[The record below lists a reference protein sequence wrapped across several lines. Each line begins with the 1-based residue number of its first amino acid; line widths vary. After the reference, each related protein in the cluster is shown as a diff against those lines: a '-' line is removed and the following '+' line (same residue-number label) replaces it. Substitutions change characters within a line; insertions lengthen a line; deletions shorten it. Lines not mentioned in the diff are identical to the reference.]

1 MRKEADFEVVQR
13 IAVTVS
19 CDAEMKAALEAYLDY
34 VRNEILA
41 VSVTIVEGEG
51 DVGLNGHKTG
61 IVIAKA

>member
-1 MRKEADFEVVQR
+1 
-13 IAVTVS
+13 
-19 CDAEMKAALEAYLDY
+19 MKAELEAHLDY

-41 VSVTIVEGEG
+41 VSVTIAEGEG